1 MLERSVNLST
11 KRSFAIFGIYLFAQL
26 LVQTLVGIVVGTRL
40 ALETSGTA
48 DAEALAAAIQALGG
62 PGACVSGALAGL
74 AVIRALPRALPTG
87 AVELAAQTE
96 PSASARRRLEAVLW
110 PFAAGVLLA
119 LCYVTAAKLLY
130 PPTAELD
137 AGPFAGMAGSPG
149 IHRALWATF
158 AVCCAPAIEEVVFR
172 GALFT
177 ALRRLWG
184 TISAGV
190 VVTAAF
196 VALHA
201 SELGGYPPAMI
212 AVASLAVL
220 ALALR
225 VRTGGIAAAIAAHA
239 GYNLAI
245 VINSFLA

>member
-1 MLERSVNLST
+1 VLERSLSLST
-11 KRSFAIFGIYLFAQL
+11 KRSFAVFGVYLFAQL
-26 LVQTLVGIVVGTRL
+26 LVQALVGIVVGTRL
-40 ALETSGTA
+40 AIETSGTA

-74 AVIRALPRALPTG
+74 AVLRMLP
-87 AVELAAQTE
+87 
-96 PSASARRRLEAVLW
+96 ASATVSSLDVPADAALARSARSRLEALLW
-110 PFAAGVLLA
+110 PFAAGVMLA
-119 LCYVTAAKLLY
+119 VVYVTAAKLFY
-130 PPTAELD
+130 PPTADLN

-149 IHRALWATF
+149 VHRALWATF

-177 ALRRLWG
+177 ALRRIWG
-184 TISAGV
+184 GLSAGF

-212 AVASLAVL
+212 AVTSLALL

-225 VRTGGIAAAIAAHA
+225 VRTGTVAAAIAAHA

>member
-1 MLERSVNLST
+1 MLERSLNLTT
-11 KRSFAIFGIYLFAQL
+11 KRSFAVFGVYLLTQL
-26 LVQTLVGIVVGTRL
+26 LVQTVVGVVVGTRL
-40 ALETSGTA
+40 ALETRGTA

-74 AVIRALPRALPTG
+74 AVLRMLPRVESIDALPAPALVPWKH
-87 AVELAAQTE
+87 VEAA
-96 PSASARRRLEAVLW
+96 LW

-119 LCYVTAAKLLY
+119 VCYIVAANLYY
-130 PPTAELD
+130 PPTADLK

-149 IHRALWATF
+149 LQRALWATF

-172 GALFT
+172 GALYT
-177 ALRRLWG
+177 ALSRLWG
-184 TISAGV
+184 GISAGV

-212 AVASLAVL
+212 AVTSLALL

-225 VRTGGIAAAIAAHA
+225 VRSGGVAAAIAAHA